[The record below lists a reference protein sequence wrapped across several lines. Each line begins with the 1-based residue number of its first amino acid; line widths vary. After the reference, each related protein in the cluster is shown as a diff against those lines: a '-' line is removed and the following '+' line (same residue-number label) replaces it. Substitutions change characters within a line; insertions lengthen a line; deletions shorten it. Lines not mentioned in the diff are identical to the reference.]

1 MFKKVYLICFLSL
14 ISCKQKN
21 KIPQDSYII
30 TRYTVFDE
38 IISPKL
44 NVCPSD
50 SIYNFTENN
59 GEDCL
64 FRLEENIF
72 EVEFKI
78 TLSTKGHMIKLDQ
91 HSVTN
96 KIDYKKFGIVK
107 DSTDYRK
114 VKGDDFFIR
123 FSKSKNEIIDGIDT
137 LTIEKIFPNEKLIFV
152 ENTNAKK
159 GRRHIYQ
166 YN

>member
-1 MFKKVYLICFLSL
+1 MFKKVYLICSLSL
-14 ISCKQKN
+14 LSCKQKN
-21 KIPQDSYII
+21 EIPQDSYII

-38 IISPKL
+38 NISPKL

-72 EVEFKI
+72 EVEFKM
-78 TLSTKGHMIKLDQ
+78 TLSKEGHMIKLDQ

-96 KIDYKKFGIVK
+96 KIDYEKFGIVK
-107 DSTDYRK
+107 DSTDFNK
-114 VKGDDFFIR
+114 LKGNDFFIR

-137 LTIEKIFPNEKLIFV
+137 LNIERIFAKEKLIFV
-152 ENTNAKK
+152 ENKNSKK
-159 GRRHIYQ
+159 GRRYIYQ
-166 YN
+166 YK